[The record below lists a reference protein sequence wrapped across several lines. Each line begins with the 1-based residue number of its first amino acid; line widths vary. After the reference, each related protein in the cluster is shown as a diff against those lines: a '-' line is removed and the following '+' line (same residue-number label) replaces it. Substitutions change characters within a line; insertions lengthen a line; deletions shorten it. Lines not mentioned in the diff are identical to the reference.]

1 MNILTSKID
10 INIKGKHLDRFIQRL
25 MRAKIELLNIKY
37 ISKEEM
43 NIRIYK
49 DKYEHLM
56 KIKSIYKIK
65 IVNYYG
71 IIKIKKRLIFN
82 RILIA
87 AILVGFGLLIFLSN
101 IIFDVQVIHNSAEIR
116 RLVLNELEGYDIK
129 KHSFIKSYDYIQKV
143 KKGILKK
150 YKNKIEWLEIENIG
164 TKYIVRVEER
174 KIIDIKDN
182 NTPQNIVATKSAI
195 IKKVISSS
203 GVIIRNTNDYVKE
216 GDIVISGQITP
227 ENKVRVNGVV
237 YGEVWY
243 NISVSYPFHYREEKI
258 TGREKKVLSIQFLNH
273 SFSLDFNR
281 YKDKKVKNDNIIK
294 HPFLPISLVRQTQ
307 TEIEVTDKI
316 YTLEEAIHKADVL
329 GRSKM
334 EEKLSNDEYIISEKQ
349 LKVDVK
355 DSKIEVDIFY
365 SVYEDI
371 TGYQVIVE
379 EVKED
384 A

>member
-129 KHSFIKSYDYIQKV
+129 KHSFIKNYDYIQKV

-227 ENKVRVNGVV
+227 ENKVRANGVV

-316 YTLEEAIHKADVL
+316 YTLEEAILKADVL